1 MVVDTSAIMALL
13 LGEPEAT
20 QIDNLLST
28 TDQSVISAANHVELL
43 MVVESRAGAEGVLL
57 ADEALRRLEI
67 GIEDVTAEVAR
78 LAVDGWRRFGKGRHP
93 AGLNFG
99 DCFAYG
105 LALARNESLLFVGQ
119 DFAQTDIRSALDL

>member
-1 MVVDTSAIMALL
+1 
-13 LGEPEAT
+13 
-20 QIDNLLST
+20 
-28 TDQSVISAANHVELL
+28 

-99 DCFAYG
+99 DCFSYG

>member
-20 QIDNLLST
+20 RIDNLLSS

-43 MVVESRAGAEGVLL
+43 MAVESRAGAEGVLL

-93 AGLNFG
+93 AGLH
-99 DCFAYG
+99 
-105 LALARNESLLFVGQ
+105 LEARPEFLL
-119 DFAQTDIRSALDL
+119 RR